1 MPASIRCL
9 SFALAATVLFLSPM
23 GRAQQPAAAP
33 ASAPAPAP
41 AANSVLTGPGEGAQK
56 LIADAMR
63 KMNSNDVD
71 GALSSLSQAIKL
83 NPNAT
88 GAYVLRASIYCQ
100 KKQWAQ
106 AEDDFKTA
114 AKIAPTNIVLKF
126 NLVEVKFMQGL
137 YDVARPGFVNLTKDP
152 DVIKNSPE
160 MVDFA
165 AYKVFLCDL
174 LGGHLAQA
182 QKELDVFNDAMGNPS
197 YYFSNAAWDL
207 VHKKDIDDAREWL
220 LSASRIYTPEKNAYY
235 AQSLRTLGYLPIPGP
250 NDVVTPPGAAK
261 PAAAPAPGQ

>member
-1 MPASIRCL
+1 MPASTRCF
-9 SFALAATVLFLSPM
+9 SFALAATFLFLSPM
-23 GRAQQPAAAP
+23 GRAQQPAPAP
-33 ASAPAPAP
+33 ASAPVG
-41 AANSVLTGPGEGAQK
+41 NSTLTGPTEGAQK
-56 LIADAMR
+56 LIAEAIK
-63 KMNSNDVD
+63 KMNANDVD
-71 GALSSLSQAIKL
+71 GALRSLSQAITL

-88 GAYVLRASIYCQ
+88 GAFVLRASIYCQ

-114 AKIAPTNIVLKF
+114 ARIAPTNIVLKF

-165 AYKVFLCDL
+165 SYKVFLCDL
-174 LGGHLAQA
+174 LGGHLPQA
-182 QKELDVFNDAMGNPS
+182 QKELDVFNDTMGNPS

-207 VHKKDIDDAREWL
+207 VHKKDINDAREWL

-235 AQSLRTLGYLPIPGP
+235 AQSLRTLGYLPIPSP
-250 NDVVTPPGAAK
+250 DDVVTPPGAK
-261 PAAAPAPGQ
+261 PAASLLGQ